1 MPFVFPFESI
11 DSDGDDPR
19 ETLERAESAKP
30 ESEMARQAVFVGKLL
45 AWLIAAKDLNQ
56 IGLRVLV
63 ATSRIR
69 PDVYPGAS
77 LGAMVPPQRLA
88 DLERDWTQNFPGISS
103 RGSPTGK
110 RDPATR
116 GAARR

>member
-1 MPFVFPFESI
+1 MHFF
-11 DSDGDDPR
+11 DSPEGVDPDDPR
-19 ETLERAESAKP
+19 QVMERAESAKP
-30 ESEMARQAVFVGKLL
+30 ETAMGSQAVFIGKLL
-45 AWLIAAKDLNQ
+45 AWLIAGEDLRE